1 MFFDLQLHFIYKLLL
16 AAALGGAVGLEREL
30 GRRPAGLRTN
40 LFICVGS
47 TLFTLLSFEL
57 AHHFGDAS
65 STRIASN
72 LIPGIG
78 FLGAG
83 AIIRE
88 RGAVVGLTTA
98 ATIFVIASIGMAVGA
113 GMYMTAVFTTALV
126 LLALTILHSIEAS
139 FGLKA
144 GLVTFRLFS
153 ERVEPVLMQAQEI
166 FEGEKVSIQN
176 FRAVHVGNEYVLEFD
191 ALVNIKER
199 QRVLSRLGALGVRSE
214 AAPLESSG
222 D

>member
-1 MFFDLQLHFIYKLLL
+1 MFFDLQVHFILKLLL
-16 AAALGGAVGLEREL
+16 AAGLGGAVGLEREL

-40 LFICVGS
+40 MFICVGS

-57 AHHFGDAS
+57 AHRFGDAS

-88 RGAVVGLTTA
+88 RGSVVGLTTA
-98 ATIFVIASIGMAVGA
+98 ATIFVIASVGMAVGA
-113 GMYMTAVFTTALV
+113 GMYMTAVFTTGLV
-126 LLALTILHSIEAS
+126 LLALTILRLVEDRL
-139 FGLKA
+139 GLKA
-144 GLVTFRLFS
+144 GLVTFRMFTERIEPILMRAQEVFDQ
-153 ERVEPVLMQAQEI
+153 ERVAV
-166 FEGEKVSIQN
+166 QN

-191 ALVNIKER
+191 ALVSTRER
-199 QRVLSRLGALGVRSE
+199 QRLLSRLSGLGARSE
-214 AAPLESSG
+214 AAPLESPG